1 MLVQEWMTK
10 EVFHI
15 GPDTSM
21 MKASRLMKDKNIRRL
36 PVLDDNQRVIGIIS
50 DRDIK
55 EASPSK
61 ATTLDMHELYYLLS
75 ELKVKDIMTKN
86 PHCAREK
93 DSVEGV
99 ALILMEKGFGGMPV
113 VDDDNKLV
121 GIITESDIFKVLT
134 SITGVQSG
142 GMQLAFD
149 LPNQRG
155 MLRPVL
161 DALGE
166 RGQSFVSILTSHTAL
181 GERGQSFVSILTSHT
196 PDLPVRRV
204 YIRVQPMS
212 REQEKELAN
221 SMKSQFD
228 SMVYWEP
235 GKREQDA

>member
-166 RGQSFVSILTSHTAL
+166 RGQSFVSILTSHT
-181 GERGQSFVSILTSHT
+181 

>member
-10 EVFHI
+10 DVFHI

-166 RGQSFVSILTSHTAL
+166 RGH
-181 GERGQSFVSILTSHT
+181 SFVSILTSHT

-212 REQEKELAN
+212 REQEKELAD
-221 SMKSQFD
+221 SMKSQFNC
-228 SMVYWEP
+228 MVYWEP

>member
-10 EVFHI
+10 DVFHI

-134 SITGVQSG
+134 SITGIQSG

-166 RGQSFVSILTSHTAL
+166 RGHSFVSILTSHA
-181 GERGQSFVSILTSHT
+181 

-212 REQEKELAN
+212 REQEKELAD
-221 SMKSQFD
+221 SMKSQFNC
-228 SMVYWEP
+228 MVYWEP